1 MALVSPVKKNIR
13 KFFLEKRQHMS
24 DQERA
29 TRTKLVKEGLDRVL
43 VERGWTG
50 RERIHCFLPIVNKGE
65 IDTFGVLDALWERY
79 PSLEVWVP
87 VTDQALCKE
96 GVHLSGNRMG
106 LARWKR
112 GDPLVLDRWG
122 IPTPIVSDDCSD
134 GSSVGDFDA
143 VLIPML
149 AFDLRGNRV
158 GYGKGYYDRFLA
170 SLDKRT
176 CKIGLHLEPAL
187 TEAIRDVD
195 SRDITMDIVVTPDR
209 VYYFNK

>member
-1 MALVSPVKKNIR
+1 MGN
-13 KFFLEKRQHMS
+13 
-24 DQERA
+24 QERA
-29 TRTKLVKEGLDRVL
+29 TRTKLVTEGLEGVL

-65 IDTFGVLDALWERY
+65 IDTFRVLDALWERY
-79 PSLEVWVP
+79 PGLEVWVP
-87 VTDQALCKE
+87 VTDQSLCSE

-122 IPTPIVSDDCSD
+122 IPTPVVSNSSSFMD
-134 GSSVGDFDA
+134 GSSSVGDFDA

-149 AFDLRGNRV
+149 AFDQRGHRV

-170 SLDKRT
+170 RLDKRT

-187 TEAIRDVD
+187 TGAISDVN
-195 SRDITMDIVVTPDR
+195 SRDIAMDIVVTPDR
-209 VYYFNK
+209 VYYF

>member
-1 MALVSPVKKNIR
+1 MKPVKKNIR
-13 KFFLEKRQHMS
+13 KFFLAKRQHMGN
-24 DQERA
+24 QERA
-29 TRTKLVKEGLDRVL
+29 TRTKLVTEGLEGVL

-50 RERIHCFLPIVNKGE
+50 CERIHCFLPIVNKGE
-65 IDTFGVLDALWERY
+65 IDTFRVLDALWERY
-79 PSLEVWVP
+79 PGLEVWVP
-87 VTDQALCKE
+87 VTDQVLCSE
-96 GVHLSGNRMG
+96 GVHLNGNRMG

-112 GDPLVLDRWG
+112 GDPLLLDRWG
-122 IPTPIVSDDCSD
+122 IPTPVVSDSSSFMD
-134 GSSVGDFDA
+134 GSSSVGDFDA

-149 AFDLRGNRV
+149 AFDQRGHRV

-187 TEAIRDVD
+187 TEAIRDIS
-195 SRDITMDIVVTPDR
+195 SRDIAMDMVVTPDR